1 MNKNNKKF
9 STQEQVQALQICG
22 FNVEDNG
29 YDVFIIT
36 KWYEGDFR
44 ACIEASYLNADEII
58 CLFGQFQRDKAIEG
72 YKEELKERL

>member
-9 STQEQVQALQICG
+9 STQEQVQA
-22 FNVEDNG
+22 
-29 YDVFIIT
+29 VFIIT